1 MSKVIS
7 VRIPDQLKAAIALK
21 AKSEG
26 VSSGE
31 LIKRS
36 IELSLKTNEL
46 EIMKTA
52 HEKQIKAI
60 EEVGEIS
67 FGKTMQ
73 INNYL
78 NLTEQKLKSWNAVIS
93 SGIPKYSLIA
103 IMLCSAI
110 SAISTLYLVLTEI
123 KG

>member
-7 VRIPDQLKAAIALK
+7 IRIPDNLKTEVEMK

-26 VSSGE
+26 VSIGE

-36 IELSLKTNEL
+36 LELSLKTNEL
-46 EIMKTA
+46 EVVRTA
-52 HEKQIKAI
+52 HDKQIKAI
-60 EEVGEIS
+60 EEAGEIS

-78 NLTEQKLKSWNAVIS
+78 NITEQKLRHWNTAIS
-93 SGIPKYSLIA
+93 KGIPKYSLIS
-103 IMLCSAI
+103 IMLCSGL
-110 SAISTLYLVLTEI
+110 SAIGTIYIALKI
-123 KG
+123 I